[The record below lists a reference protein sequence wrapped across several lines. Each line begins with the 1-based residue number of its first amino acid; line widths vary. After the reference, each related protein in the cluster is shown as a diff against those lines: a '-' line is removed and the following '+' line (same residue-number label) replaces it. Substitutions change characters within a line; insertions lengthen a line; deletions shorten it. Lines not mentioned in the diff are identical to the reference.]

1 MKKRI
6 LVGCFAALAVMALG
20 VASAS
25 ATTINN
31 KGSFGPISG
40 LATFNIINPGNHSAN
55 LKVTC
60 TNSILPGTINAD
72 STITGGTPRF
82 SGCTA
87 MLGTG
92 SFGPVAITALE
103 PLHYSMVLNAAGV
116 STILTKIN
124 WSIYLSNYNC
134 GMNFAGSAATSTPGS
149 APVTV
154 TKLALASVLHR
165 TSFKGPSAFCE
176 ELFLNFGEA
185 QFSSTYDLSPP
196 LVFTN

>member
-1 MKKRI
+1 LKNRI
-6 LVGCFAALAVMALG
+6 LLGSFAALAVMAFG

-31 KGSFGPISG
+31 KGPFAPISG
-40 LATFNIINPGNHSAN
+40 LVTFNIINASNHSSN

-60 TNSILPGTINAD
+60 NNSILPGTVNAD
-72 STITGGTPRF
+72 STITGGKPTF

-87 MLGTG
+87 MLGTA
-92 SFGPVAITALE
+92 SFGPVAITPLE
-103 PLHYSMVLNAAGV
+103 PVHYSMVLNAAGV
-116 STILTKIN
+116 STVLTKIN

-134 GMNFAGSAATSTPGS
+134 GMNYAGSATTSTPGS
-149 APVTV
+149 APVSV
-154 TKLALASVLHR
+154 TKLALASVLRR
-165 TSFKGPSAFCE
+165 TGFKGPSPFCE
-176 ELFLNFGEA
+176 ELFANFGEA